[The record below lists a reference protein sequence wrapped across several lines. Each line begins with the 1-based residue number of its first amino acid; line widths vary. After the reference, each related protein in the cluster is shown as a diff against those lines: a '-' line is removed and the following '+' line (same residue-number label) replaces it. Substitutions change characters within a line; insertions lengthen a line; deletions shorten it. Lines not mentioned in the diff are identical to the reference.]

1 MAVHDIRMHIP
12 LVARNQDDPE
22 VMYEHQEYPKMM
34 LTVCDQ
40 KYLDAWL
47 ERNHVEDERGKKSY
61 RGGRP
66 RVGSPVPILDDD
78 FKGALVNDPDE
89 EEEFRALHPEAI
101 VQRSGPP
108 ADQNEVMRLEAD
120 NRAKE
125 TELVELRARL
135 AAQTEK
141 FAGTT
146 EGRDAAMQAAA
157 DKMAVGSGVKGM
169 IAPDNKALKLPK
181 DLK

>member
-1 MAVHDIRMHIP
+1 MALHDIRMHIP
-12 LVARNQDDPE
+12 LIARNQNDPE

-34 LTVCDQ
+34 LMTCDQ

-47 ERNHVEDERGKKSY
+47 ERNHTEDERGKKSF

-66 RVGSPVPILDDD
+66 RIGSPVPILDDD
-78 FKGALVNDPDE
+78 FKGILVHSQDE
-89 EEEFRALHPEAI
+89 EDDFRAGHPEAI

-108 ADQNEVMRLEAD
+108 ADQNEVMRLETE

-125 TELVELRARL
+125 AELVELRARL
-135 AAQTEK
+135 AAQGERPVPTPEP
-141 FAGTT
+141 
-146 EGRDAAMQAAA
+146 
-157 DKMAVGSGVKGM
+157 DKNGVKGM
-169 IAPDNKALKLPK
+169 VTENKLKLPK